1 MELNIK
7 DLIVNLLTNSET
19 TVNKLYQFVN
29 GKDATPTKVEF
40 DKFRK
45 DLINSV
51 KHKKENALE
60 LFPIIKYFESKRLT
74 EDDLATDETLFTFPT
89 EERIAIASPI
99 QVLDDIPEKSE
110 YDQKFEWDLVDI
122 DERESLV
129 NKAVW
134 NYFEIIKDQ
143 ENIKRAVLSWGRY
156 VEEHMYLTNVERELF
171 AEDVPQ
177 EVFSLNQSDNLNS
190 LLPTE
195 IAQLDD
201 PDLEFIFYKNFIEKK
216 LLAYQ
221 LWGIER
227 EILQDIEITKKDL
240 DDKGPL
246 FLCIDTSGSMR
257 GIVEVISK
265 ALALATVHILDQL
278 GMRVVLIPFS
288 TRARPLDLFDAKNKV
303 KAARNWLSKSYYG
316 GSDINQLLDVL
327 SSFMSNK
334 KYAKAN
340 IVVFSDFI
348 FKNIDP
354 SIKVKIE
361 KIKERSHSFHSLKI
375 SKISNKNSIEN
386 LFSSNWSY
394 VFNFKGNDEDLTDD
408 DLIRQ
413 LTEANIS
420 ARNSLEEITSFG
432 FIKKIK
438 DFDYAR
444 KMEERNSRKDD
455 MIKEDIIEQIEAQ
468 E

>member
-29 GKDATPTKVEF
+29 GKDATPTKSEF

-74 EDDLATDETLFTFPT
+74 EEDLISDETLFTFPT

-99 QVLDDIPEKSE
+99 EILDDIPEKTE
-110 YDQKFEWDLVDI
+110 YNQKFEWDLVDI
-122 DERESLV
+122 EERESLV

-143 ENIKRAVLSWGRY
+143 ENIRRAVLSWGRY
-156 VEEHMYLTNVERELF
+156 VEEHMYLTNVERDVF

-240 DDKGPL
+240 DDRGPL

-257 GIVEVISK
+257 GIIEVISK

-288 TRARPLDLFDAKNKV
+288 TKAKPLDLFDAKNKV
-303 KAARNWLSKSYYG
+303 KAAKNWLSKSYYG
-316 GSDINQLLDVL
+316 GSDFNQLLDVL
-327 SSFMSNK
+327 NTFMSNK

-340 IVVFSDFI
+340 IAVFSDFI

-354 SIKVKIE
+354 SIKAKIQ

-375 SKISNKNSIEN
+375 SKINNKNSIEN

-394 VFNFKGNDEDLTDD
+394 IFNFKDNEEDLSDD

-413 LTEANIS
+413 LTEANIA
-420 ARNSLEEITSFG
+420 ARNSLEEISSFG

-438 DFDYAR
+438 DYDFAK
-444 KMEERNSRKDD
+444 KMEEKNSRKDD
-455 MIKEDIIEQIEAQ
+455 MIKEDIIEQVES